1 MPPKECQANSGIS
14 NAVSP
19 ADSPIY
25 QAVRAYQAGQRGA
38 LPLHR
43 NWSALEASKCD
54 RACQYGTCVKVNSK
68 RVKAG
73 CDQALCGC
81 VSLTA

>member
-1 MPPKECQANSGIS
+1 
-14 NAVSP
+14 VSP

-43 NWSALEASKCD
+43 AWSALEASSCD
-54 RACQYGTCVKVNSK
+54 PACQYGTCVKVK
-68 RVKAG
+68 KT
-73 CDQALCGC
+73 ALHYITLHYITLHYITCSIQPG
-81 VSLTA
+81 VVNPI